1 VHCCAQGA
9 SAFTVDDAHF
19 EYITIAASF
28 ELGRDQLWQ
37 IARVESVQV
46 EFAGDGDFDR
56 IIAGIGRIILR
67 GHDCLTARLIVGR
80 FGREV
85 TAGTVAVGSVVM
97 GCAGSSSNARLNS
110 SSTPLVAF
118 LISRMDL
125 PRLRANSGSFLPPK
139 RTNTITMT
147 IRSSGPPM
155 PSINARVWVLGVIML
170 DKELGEEI
178 EGLASQRQIVR

>member
-1 VHCCAQGA
+1 MHCCAQGA

-67 GHDCLTARLIVGR
+67 GHDCVTARLIVGR
-80 FGREV
+80 FGRGLVGLLIDHRLIGRSHCGDGCGWQCCLGLRRLVVQRALKFFFDPAGRFFDFSHGLAE
-85 TAGTVAVGSVVM
+85 TAG
-97 GCAGSSSNARLNS
+97 
-110 SSTPLVAF
+110 
-118 LISRMDL
+118 
-125 PRLRANSGSFLPPK
+125 K
-139 RTNTITMT
+139 
-147 IRSSGPPM
+147 
-155 PSINARVWVLGVIML
+155 
-170 DKELGEEI
+170 LGEFFAAEKDQHDHHDHKEFGAADAFDKC
-178 EGLASQRQIVR
+178 EGVGVRCDHAR